1 MIWEIDDKS
10 ETIEGLDE
18 SGRPDPAYAAA
29 LGLLPAPLGRR
40 ALAAVY
46 DGAAWMLVQ
55 LPFLIGSVPL
65 LMKLAG
71 GSISAYGLVNHPGF
85 TLAVVMASIT
95 ALLSLAL
102 AIVQWSL
109 HAVKGMTIG
118 KALTRIRTVNV
129 RTLGKAGFLR
139 LLLRYL
145 IVGAAGLLPA
155 IGSALFLLSPVF
167 DPERR
172 GRGWHDK
179 ASGVWLVDVR
189 AGLNPFD
196 EKRMRVAR
204 KMVKAEPTRE
214 RVVLPSLA
222 TPVDPSQQPA
232 YRPGSRVSAGV
243 LGVARPHDANE
254 RPVIGLPVAA
264 GPEPEPQGEA
274 GKPVLGGYRAPAKPE
289 EPASGSSAPPPA
301 ATPPAVGAAGPG
313 APVVDAVPRQRREAR
328 TVAVERQRET
338 PAAAAPVA
346 PAAAPETAA
355 PAAAPEAA
363 APAAAAPAP
372 APEAAAPVRFGL
384 RFDTGEGIGVTAPV
398 LLGRNPDASGH
409 PGATPM
415 PLADST
421 RSLSKTHLLARPVDG
436 GIEVVDLGSTNGSGL
451 IRGGAEYALSA
462 GAATLVTEGDTI
474 RLGDRIAAVVRV

>member
-18 SGRPDPAYAAA
+18 SGRPDPAYATA

-40 ALAAVY
+40 ALAAVV
-46 DGAAWMLVQ
+46 DGGAWMLVQ

-71 GSISAYGLVNHPGF
+71 GSISTYGLVNHPGF
-85 TLAVVMASIT
+85 TLAAVMAGMT
-95 ALLSLAL
+95 VLLSVVLAV
-102 AIVQWSL
+102 VQWSL

-118 KALTRIRTVNV
+118 KALTGIRTVDV
-129 RTLGKAGFLR
+129 RTLGKPGFLR

-145 IVGAAGLLPA
+145 MVAAAGLLPA
-155 IGSALFLLSPVF
+155 VGSVLFLLSPMF
-167 DPERR
+167 DPQRR

-243 LGVARPHDANE
+243 LGVARPHDAGE
-254 RPVIGLPVAA
+254 RPVIGLPVVADA
-264 GPEPEPQGEA
+264 DPELQGEA

-289 EPASGSSAPPPA
+289 DQASGSATPAPAPPA
-301 ATPPAVGAAGPG
+301 AGPA
-313 APVVDAVPRQRREAR
+313 APVVDAVPKQRREPR
-328 TVAVERQRET
+328 TVAVERQ
-338 PAAAAPVA
+338 P
-346 PAAAPETAA
+346 AA
-355 PAAAPEAA
+355 PAATA
-363 APAAAAPAP
+363 APTTP
-372 APEAAAPVRFGL
+372 APEAAAPVRYGL

-421 RSLSKTHLLARPVDG
+421 RSLSKTHLLARPVEG

-462 GAATLVTEGDTI
+462 GAVTLVTDGDTI

>member
-65 LMKLAG
+65 LMKLAN

-155 IGSALFLLSPVF
+155 IGSVLFLLSPVF
-167 DPERR
+167 DPQRR

-254 RPVIGLPVAA
+254 RPVIGLPVVAES
-264 GPEPEPQGEA
+264 EPEPQGEA
-274 GKPVLGGYRAPAKPE
+274 GKPVLGGYRAPAKPDE
-289 EPASGSSAPPPA
+289 QASGPASPPPSAPTPA
-301 ATPPAVGAAGPG
+301 AGAA
-313 APVVDAVPRQRREAR
+313 APVVDAVPRQPREAR
-328 TVAVERQRET
+328 TVAVQRQ
-338 PAAAAPVA
+338 
-346 PAAAPETAA
+346 
-355 PAAAPEAA
+355 PEA
-363 APAAAAPAP
+363 PAAPAP
-372 APEAAAPVRFGL
+372 APAAPAPAAAEAATPVRFGL

>member
-18 SGRPDPAYAAA
+18 AGRPDPAYAAA

-55 LPFLIGSVPL
+55 LPFLIGAVPL
-65 LMKLAG
+65 LMKLAN

-118 KALTRIRTVNV
+118 KALTRIRTVNL

-155 IGSALFLLSPVF
+155 IGSVLFLLSPMF
-167 DPERR
+167 DPQRR

-243 LGVARPHDANE
+243 LGVARPHDAKE
-254 RPVIGLPVAA
+254 RPVIGLPVIADA
-264 GPEPEPQGEA
+264 EPEPQGEA
-274 GKPVLGGYRAPAKPE
+274 GKPVLGGYRAPAKPDDQ
-289 EPASGSSAPPPA
+289 ASGSAAQAPATPAPAPPA
-301 ATPPAVGAAGPG
+301 AGPAG
-313 APVVDAVPRQRREAR
+313 PVVDAVPKQRREPR
-328 TVAVERQRET
+328 TVAVERQ
-338 PAAAAPVA
+338 P
-346 PAAAPETAA
+346 AA
-355 PAAAPEAA
+355 PAATA
-363 APAAAAPAP
+363 APTTP
-372 APEAAAPVRFGL
+372 APEAATPVRYGL

-462 GAATLVTEGDTI
+462 GAVTLVTDGDTI
-474 RLGDRIAAVVRV
+474 RLGDRMAAVVRV

>member
-145 IVGAAGLLPA
+145 IVGAA
-155 IGSALFLLSPVF
+155 
-167 DPERR
+167 D
-172 GRGWHDK
+172 
-179 ASGVWLVDVR
+179 
-189 AGLNPFD
+189 
-196 EKRMRVAR
+196 
-204 KMVKAEPTRE
+204 
-214 RVVLPSLA
+214 
-222 TPVDPSQQPA
+222 
-232 YRPGSRVSAGV
+232 
-243 LGVARPHDANE
+243 
-254 RPVIGLPVAA
+254 
-264 GPEPEPQGEA
+264 
-274 GKPVLGGYRAPAKPE
+274 
-289 EPASGSSAPPPA
+289 PASHVRSSPTASIS
-301 ATPPAVGAAGPG
+301 
-313 APVVDAVPRQRREAR
+313 RSMSLRL
-328 TVAVERQRET
+328 
-338 PAAAAPVA
+338 
-346 PAAAPETAA
+346 PETLIS
-355 PAAAPEAA
+355 
-363 APAAAAPAP
+363 
-372 APEAAAPVRFGL
+372 V
-384 RFDTGEGIGVTAPV
+384 TG
-398 LLGRNPDASGH
+398 
-409 PGATPM
+409 
-415 PLADST
+415 
-421 RSLSKTHLLARPVDG
+421 
-436 GIEVVDLGSTNGSGL
+436 
-451 IRGGAEYALSA
+451 
-462 GAATLVTEGDTI
+462 
-474 RLGDRIAAVVRV
+474 

>member
-1 MIWEIDDKS
+1 MRRLMIWEIDEKS

-18 SGRPDPAYAAA
+18 AGRPDPAYAAA

-40 ALAAVY
+40 ALAAVC

-55 LPFLIGSVPL
+55 LPFWIGSVPL
-65 LMKLAG
+65 LLKLAG
-71 GSISAYGLVNHPGF
+71 GSISSYGLVNHPGF

-95 ALLSLAL
+95 AVLTLAL

-109 HAVKGMTIG
+109 HAVKGTTIG
-118 KALTRIRTVNV
+118 KAITRIRTVNV
-129 RTLGKAGFLR
+129 RTLGRPGFLR

-145 IVGAAGLLPA
+145 LMGASGLLPA
-155 IGSALFLLSPVF
+155 VGPVLFLLSPAF

-172 GRGWHDK
+172 GRGWHDR
-179 ASGVWLVDVR
+179 ATAVWLVDVR

-222 TPVDPSQQPA
+222 TPVDPSQQPS
-232 YRPGSRVSAGV
+232 YRPGNRVSAGV
-243 LGVARPHDANE
+243 LGVARPYDAKE
-254 RPVIGLPVAA
+254 RPVIGLPQVTE
-264 GPEPEPQGEA
+264 PEPEPQGEA
-274 GKPVLGGYRAPAKPE
+274 GKPVLGGYRGPVKPE
-289 EPASGSSAPPPA
+289 SQASP
-301 ATPPAVGAAGPG
+301 ATPPAAQPAAPVAAPAPGAAAAVVGA
-313 APVVDAVPRQRREAR
+313 VPQQRREPR
-328 TVAVERQRET
+328 TVAVER
-338 PAAAAPVA
+338 
-346 PAAAPETAA
+346 PE
-355 PAAAPEAA
+355 P

-372 APEAAAPVRFGL
+372 TPVRYGL
-384 RFDTGEGIGVTAPV
+384 RFDSGEGIGVTAPV
-398 LLGRNPDASGH
+398 LLGRNPDVSGH
-409 PGATPM
+409 AGATPM

-451 IRGGAEYALSA
+451 IRDGAEYALTA
-462 GAATLVTEGDTI
+462 GAATLATEGDTI
-474 RLGDRIAAVVRV
+474 RLGDRTAAVVRV